1 MGLAGVWQAGRCHL
15 SVSEFAVQPSQYL
28 LYRRLGPVLPLL
40 RAVHVQLH
48 ANALRFSTLSG
59 DDIRDCSA
67 GRFGTRGIAITMI
80 SSREETEILNEV
92 QERFDVGIEQLPPLS
107 EIDKA
112 TYTNA

>member
-1 MGLAGVWQAGRCHL
+1 MLMHCASRRDQATVC
-15 SVSEFAVQPSQYL
+15 
-28 LYRRLGPVLPLL
+28 
-40 RAVHVQLH
+40 
-48 ANALRFSTLSG
+48 
-59 DDIRDCSA
+59 DCFA